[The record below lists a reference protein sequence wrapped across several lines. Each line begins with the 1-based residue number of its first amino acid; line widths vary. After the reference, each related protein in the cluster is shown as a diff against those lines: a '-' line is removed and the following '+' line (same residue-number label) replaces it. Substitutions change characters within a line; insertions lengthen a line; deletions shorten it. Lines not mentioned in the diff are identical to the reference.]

1 MATYI
6 TRRILQGILILF
18 LSTFLSY
25 SIILLMPGGPMD
37 QYRVAQINSSRG
49 ALPPEYLEQL
59 KEQYGLD
66 KPYPL
71 SYFIWL
77 FDPEDT
83 VDYNY

>member
-6 TRRILQGILILF
+6 VRRVFQGVLILF

-37 QYRVAQINSSRG
+37 QVNAIKEQGVIVSPG
-49 ALPPEYLEQL
+49 YLEQL
-59 KEQYGLD
+59 LEQYGLD

-71 SYFIWL
+71 SYFAWL